1 MPIIVTTLLTYLDNC
16 KTAIVFLQTRIVK
29 LISDIGYPELE
40 GDESRRAIWLYD
52 VPLGATH
59 HLRHV
64 LNNRKGDYFEVLQ
77 KYEIPVVASALK
89 LYLLELPGE
98 KLPIQN
104 RGYEEN

>member
-1 MPIIVTTLLTYLDNC
+1 MTTLLTYLDNC
-16 KTAIVFLQTRIVK
+16 KIITVVFLQKGKVK

-59 HLRHV
+59 HLRHA
-64 LNNRKGDYFEVLQ
+64 LNNRKGDYFELLQ

-89 LYLLELPGE
+89 LYLLELPGK

-104 RGYEEN
+104 LVYGEN